1 MPAELRPGPPAG
13 PPPLLPPRPSCVRD
27 ETYCGFRMQTGPD
40 PSLSAKE
47 AVSTYVDPLKR
58 VTKAILVD
66 AGSAKA
72 KAAQADISQVRHPRR
87 HRTPPCP
94 ARSIHRH
101 RDPCPSC
108 GPLVLC
114 RARGSDARGF

>member
-94 ARSIHRH
+94 QHPWTSGSLSILWPACAVSGAKREA
-101 RDPCPSC
+101 
-108 GPLVLC
+108 LK
-114 RARGSDARGF
+114 